1 MKVPAD
7 FKENFNSV
15 LRFYNVSPE
24 EKKEAIAC
32 ITPETLDDAVI
43 CFKILAER
51 VDAQKRAGIDSIA
64 G

>member
-1 MKVPAD
+1 MKVPVD
-7 FKENFNSV
+7 FKENFNKV
-15 LRFYNVSPE
+15 LRFYNVTPE

-43 CFKILAER
+43 SFRLMAEE
-51 VDAQKRAGIDSIA
+51 VDAHARAGIDSIA